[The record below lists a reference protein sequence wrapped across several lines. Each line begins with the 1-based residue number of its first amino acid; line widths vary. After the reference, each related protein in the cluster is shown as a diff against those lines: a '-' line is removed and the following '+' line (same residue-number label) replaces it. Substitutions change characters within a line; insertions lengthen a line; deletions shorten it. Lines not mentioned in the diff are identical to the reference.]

1 MGGAPA
7 SLVQSMSQRSE
18 VTKVRGLV
26 RFAAVGILRIWASMA
41 VQGHAA
47 IPRPRDA
54 PTAHS
59 PGLDSDRVLIFG
71 SGPAAG
77 WGVSSHDLALPGAL
91 ARALSACTLRGAD
104 VRLVA
109 SPMGAISAALDQ
121 LVSVNLR
128 RVNAVV
134 VVIGVDDA
142 IHLTAE
148 GAWRR
153 DLRRLLHY
161 FEQQTSESTH
171 IYVQGIQ
178 PIRAIPLFDSWGG
191 AVANRHARSLNTIT
205 EQVCQ
210 SVPRCVFVS
219 VDDAPFLTSTRLRD
233 STDYRRWGQFLATKM
248 AGNLDQPRRVLAPV
262 PSILIEAPAGSEAS
276 NDGLIRRNISE
287 IQIRLD
293 HIVALTQQ
301 SFGTASA
308 AFVVKDVDRLRV
320 RSSAGPVS
328 NDIVWADSISAIV
341 VRSTGA
347 VIVPDIRVDER
358 VRQRAPGQG
367 LSRIRFG
374 AGFPIESPSGERIG
388 ALCVFDPLPR
398 SPASVDSVLLR
409 QLALMIQ
416 DELYASGEF
425 AATAN

>member
-1 MGGAPA
+1 M
-7 SLVQSMSQRSE
+7 
-18 VTKVRGLV
+18 RGLV
-26 RFAAVGILRIWASMA
+26 RVAAVGILRIWASIA
-41 VQGHAA
+41 VQGSTA
-47 IPRPRDA
+47 IPRPTDA

-59 PGLDSDRVLIFG
+59 PGIDSDRVLIFG

-91 ARALSACTLRGAD
+91 ARALSACTRRGAD

-109 SPMGAISAALDQ
+109 SPRGLISTAPDQ

-153 DLRRLLHY
+153 DLGRLLHF
-161 FEQQTSESTH
+161 FEQQTSDSTH

-178 PIRAIPLFDSWGG
+178 PIRAIPLFDNWGG
-191 AVANRHARSLNTIT
+191 SVANRHARSLNTIT
-205 EQVCQ
+205 EQVCRG
-210 SVPRCVFVS
+210 VPRCVFVS
-219 VDDAPFLTSTRLRD
+219 VDDAPFLTSTRWRD
-233 STDYRRWGQFLATKM
+233 STDYRLWGQFLTTRM
-248 AGNLDQPRRVLAPV
+248 AGNLDRAGRASVPV
-262 PSILIEAPAGSEAS
+262 PSIPREAPAGSDAS
-276 NDGLIRRNISE
+276 SDAFIRRNISE
-287 IQIRLD
+287 IQVRLD

-308 AFVVKDVDRLRV
+308 AFVVKDADRLRV

-328 NDIVWADSISAIV
+328 NDLVWADSISAIV

-347 VIVPDIRVDER
+347 VVIPDIRVDER
-358 VRQRAPGQG
+358 VRQRAPGPG
-367 LSRIRFG
+367 ASRIRFG

-398 SPASVDSVLLR
+398 SPSSVDSVLLR

-416 DELYASGEF
+416 DELHASGEF